1 VQTPPYLEN
10 DLDDIDPA
18 HHSNERMKP
27 IMEAGAWEEA
37 VQAYLSSVSVADA
50 AVGRLLDALDESG
63 RADNTIIIMMGDHG
77 YQLGEKNQREKET
90 LWEVALQVPLII
102 VAPGVTSPGSRSDV
116 PVSSMDLYPTLVDL
130 AGLEAPNHLEGG
142 DSLMPLLENPDMEWD
157 RAVLSTWGQNNHS
170 VRGPRYRYTRY
181 ADGAEELYDHENDTN
196 EWTNLADDPAL
207 EAVKQR
213 LSAYFPAVNV
223 EPWRA
228 PNTPQQPAPSLAPE

>member
-1 VQTPPYLEN
+1 
-10 DLDDIDPA
+10 
-18 HHSNERMKP
+18 
-27 IMEAGAWEEA
+27 
-37 VQAYLSSVSVADA
+37 
-50 AVGRLLDALDESG
+50 VGRLLDALDESG
-63 RADNTIIIMMGDHG
+63 RADNTIIVMMGDHG

-102 VAPGVTSPGSRSDV
+102 VAPGVTTPGSRSDV

-142 DSLMPLLENPDMEWD
+142 DSLIPLLENPDMEWD

-196 EWTNLADDPAL
+196 EWTNLADDPGL

-223 EPWRA
+223 EPWRP
-228 PNTPQQPAPSLAPE
+228 PNTPRQSAPPLAPE